1 MMSKKVNYKWTPEH
15 QKAFDALKEAMTTAP
30 VLGKPDYMKDWVLE
44 VDASDRALGAVLG
57 QLHDDEEVH
66 PVYFWLRQLTK
77 AERNYHVTD
86 RECLAI
92 VAACIKLRPY
102 ILGGKIVIYGDHTA
116 VSWLLNKVNVGG

>member
-1 MMSKKVNYKWTPEH
+1 MTSKKVNYKWAPEH
-15 QKAFDALKEAMTTAP
+15 QQAFDALKEAMTTVL

-77 AERNYHVTD
+77 AERNYHITD
-86 RECLAI
+86 
-92 VAACIKLRPY
+92 
-102 ILGGKIVIYGDHTA
+102 
-116 VSWLLNKVNVGG
+116 